1 MARLDDIPAFDI
13 GERLKTAR
21 LDAKLNQDQAAD
33 ALSISRPTLI
43 SIEKGQRKVK
53 PDELEKLASL
63 YGASIHR
70 LLSSDAVRIDL
81 HGRFRRVG
89 THDDEGLDALSLLN
103 RLASASVELERLLG
117 IRFAPSYPQEQPI
130 TAGSIERQAEETALG
145 LRHKLGLGVAP
156 ISDIISLL
164 ENELGMRVFIHGL
177 PSNVAGLFAYDP
189 LVGACVLLNAKH
201 PWERRALTAAHETGH
216 FMCNRSTVDLV
227 EVDESMSSAE
237 ERYSNAFAYAFLM
250 PPAGVRKRFQEIVES
265 DKRFTPRHLILMA
278 HTFHVSSEA
287 MCRHMERLELLPRG
301 SYDSMRERG
310 FDRNFVRGVLGD
322 LAPTAKT
329 APQNVRLAQLVSSAY
344 RRELVS
350 EGQLA
355 RMLGMHRVDV
365 RQLIDVFGD
374 DEGDEFAIDLS

>member
-21 LDAKLNQDQAAD
+21 VDAKLNQDQAAD
-33 ALSISRPTLI
+33 ALSISRPTLV

-53 PDELEKLASL
+53 AEELEKLACL

-89 THDDEGLDALSLLN
+89 THDQEGLDALSLLN

-201 PWERRALTAAHETGH
+201 PWERRALTAAHEVGH

-227 EVDESMSSAE
+227 EIDESMSITE
-237 ERYSNAFAYAFLM
+237 ERYANAFAYAFLM

-310 FDRNFVRGVLGD
+310 FDREFVRGVLGD

-355 RMLGMHRVDV
+355 RMLSMDRVDV
-365 RQLIDVFGD
+365 RQLIDVFGE